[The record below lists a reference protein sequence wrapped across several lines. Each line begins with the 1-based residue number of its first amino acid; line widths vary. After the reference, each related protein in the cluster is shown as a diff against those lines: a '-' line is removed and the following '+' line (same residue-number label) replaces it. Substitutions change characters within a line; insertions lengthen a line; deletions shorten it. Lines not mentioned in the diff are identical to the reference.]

1 MKHRKYTL
9 NKFIEEDEIRVRD
22 SYISSEKL
30 DNSIKDILDKTEDV
44 ATRMEDYLIAL
55 NEFQDDVNKRW
66 QEHGIN
72 FVEVLKVSSTLK
84 TADKRMNDI
93 IKRIEEI
100 ESIDNIQEQLIS
112 YLQDVK

>member
-1 MKHRKYTL
+1 MRHRKYTL

-44 ATRMEDYLIAL
+44 ATRMEDYIRHL
-55 NEFQDDVNKRW
+55 NKFQDDVNKRW

-72 FVEVLKVSSTLK
+72 FDEIMKVANTVQ
-84 TADKRMNDI
+84 TANKRIDGMLKRMKELEGLND
-93 IKRIEEI
+93 
-100 ESIDNIQEQLIS
+100 IQEQLIS
-112 YLQDVK
+112 YLEGIK